1 MAIISVFLWSH
12 SKTVLNYLRN
22 TGTNFGPYIL
32 RRCNEIHGNTRVED
46 WGHIS
51 LEINIVDILSHGVSF
66 DKFLI
71 LSNWFTGPK
80 FLIYNN
86 QNYNFEGLK
95 GVCDE
100 LRIETVEDYESNG
113 NIAYPTLTQQV
124 LDSHQYLRNFICH
137 IPKSKNISHG

>member
-86 QNYNFEGLK
+86 
-95 GVCDE
+95 
-100 LRIETVEDYESNG
+100 
-113 NIAYPTLTQQV
+113 
-124 LDSHQYLRNFICH
+124 
-137 IPKSKNISHG
+137 